1 MDELTAIEKAILDF
15 EGRGW
20 WKYAGAKEGA
30 IFVELGMSSTRY
42 YQRLNVLI
50 EKPAALAYQPMLVRR
65 LQRQRLARRQQRSAR
80 RLGFAGE

>member
-1 MDELTAIEKAILDF
+1 MGELTDIEKAILDF
-15 EGRGW
+15 ENRGW

-50 EKPAALAYQPMLVRR
+50 EKPEALAYQPMLVRR
-65 LQRQRLARRQQRSAR
+65 LQRQRAARRQRRSTH
-80 RLGFAGE
+80 RLSTSP